1 MYQDHDPPPA
11 APRRTPRPQTPRDT
25 LQVVVVFTRSQKE
38 PTARLT
44 GRLIPGATVR
54 GRWRDIHLGDSPN
67 RAARSLGLR
76 VGSRPLGLGH
86 VGGRP
91 AGSEYLGQHVPRV
104 TPGTRAR
111 TQAIQAS
118 PPALGLHGVGHVGGW
133 PVASPCPARTQ
144 GFPWNERVGLQLAG
158 VTPSPGPTRLVL
170 CVAR

>member
-1 MYQDHDPPPA
+1 M
-11 APRRTPRPQTPRDT
+11 
-25 LQVVVVFTRSQKE
+25 
-38 PTARLT
+38 
-44 GRLIPGATVR
+44 
-54 GRWRDIHLGDSPN
+54 GDSPN

-158 VTPSPGPTRLVL
+158 VTPSPGPAWGGKDSLLLLAMRRRRRTQMPKKPSIALQRRRLVDPRRRL
-170 CVAR
+170 HRTRARRGSHR

>member
-1 MYQDHDPPPA
+1 M
-11 APRRTPRPQTPRDT
+11 
-25 LQVVVVFTRSQKE
+25 
-38 PTARLT
+38 
-44 GRLIPGATVR
+44 
-54 GRWRDIHLGDSPN
+54 GDSPN

-133 PVASPCPARTQ
+133 PVASPCPTRTQ
-144 GFPWNERVGLQLAG
+144 GFPWDERVELQLAG
-158 VTPSPGPTRLVL
+158 VTSSPGPAWDGKDYLLLLANAQRSQFTVTVHVEDAQVHVTRRTSSSAAVRTDYTSSAHIHTRPQHSSLG
-170 CVAR
+170 AIRSG